1 MTTQKRSALGR
12 GLGALIPGA
21 SSARSVDAQPAPA
34 PPPSA
39 ANPVELPIDRIRPNP
54 EQPRRRF
61 DPVEIER
68 LADSIRRHGVLQ
80 PVVVRAVEDGY
91 ELVVG
96 ERRWRA
102 SQVAGRTTLPAV
114 VADVAPRDRLE
125 IALVENVQRHDLN
138 PIELALAF
146 QTLAESGA
154 TQEQIGERVGFER
167 STIANHLRLLDL
179 PREMQGDVEDGAL
192 SVGHAKAIL
201 GVASPERRRSLRDR
215 VVARRSLGPPDGGG
229 RARPR
234 RAVARARQVA
244 RCRAGGGPRSRE
256 PRRHPARPRADPG
269 PAARQCQSRPHRDRL
284 RRGRRA
290 DTAGRPDPGRAV
302 SDAIVD
308 SETPAAGQSHVVV
321 GPTGS
326 FDGLLAFWGLARV
339 EGRVHGQVAAEGTL
353 EVGPEA
359 VVHARIEVDAL
370 IVEGLVEG
378 EVVARERVEVRPGG
392 RVTASVAT
400 PRLILAE
407 GGSLE
412 GRLVMTGARAA
423 AAPADAASASAA

>member
-21 SSARSVDAQPAPA
+21 SSARSVEPQPAA

-61 DPVEIER
+61 DPAELER

-80 PVVVRAVEDGY
+80 PVVVRAVEDGSY

-146 QTLAESGA
+146 QTLAETGA
-154 TQEQIGERVGFER
+154 TQEQIGERVGFDR

-179 PREMQGDVEDGAL
+179 PREMQGDVEGGAL

-201 GVASPERRRSLRDR
+201 GVASPERRRALRDR
-215 VVARRSLGPPDGGG
+215 VVRDALSVRQTEEAARELGAAT
-229 RARPR
+229 RAREKTRGVVQVVDPDL
-234 RAVARARQVA
+234 ANLVDILRARMQTQV
-244 RCRAGGGPRSRE
+244 
-256 PRRHPARPRADPG
+256 
-269 PAARQCQSRPHRDRL
+269 RL
-284 RRGRRA
+284 RGNASRGRIEIDYASA
-290 DTAGRPDPGRAV
+290 DELTRL
-302 SDAIVD
+302 VD
-308 SETPAAGQSHVVV
+308 
-321 GPTGS
+321 
-326 FDGLLAFWGLARV
+326 
-339 EGRVHGQVAAEGTL
+339 
-353 EVGPEA
+353 
-359 VVHARIEVDAL
+359 
-370 IVEGLVEG
+370 
-378 EVVARERVEVRPGG
+378 
-392 RVTASVAT
+392 
-400 PRLILAE
+400 LILGE
-407 GGSLE
+407 
-412 GRLVMTGARAA
+412 
-423 AAPADAASASAA
+423 P

>member
-1 MTTQKRSALGR
+1 MTTPKRSALGR

-21 SSARSVDAQPAPA
+21 SSARSAEPQPATTQ
-34 PPPSA
+34 PPSA

-61 DPVEIER
+61 DPAELER

-179 PREMQGDVEDGAL
+179 PREMQGDVEGGAL

-201 GVASPERRRSLRDR
+201 GVASPERRRALRDR
-215 VVARRSLGPPDGGG
+215 IVRDGLSVRQTEEAARELGADL
-229 RARPR
+229 ANL
-234 RAVARARQVA
+234 VDIL
-244 RCRAGGGPRSRE
+244 RSRV
-256 PRRHPARPRADPG
+256 
-269 PAARQCQSRPHRDRL
+269 QTQVRL
-284 RRGRRA
+284 RGNASRGRIEIDYVGA
-290 DTAGRPDPGRAV
+290 DELTRL
-302 SDAIVD
+302 VD
-308 SETPAAGQSHVVV
+308 
-321 GPTGS
+321 
-326 FDGLLAFWGLARV
+326 
-339 EGRVHGQVAAEGTL
+339 
-353 EVGPEA
+353 
-359 VVHARIEVDAL
+359 
-370 IVEGLVEG
+370 
-378 EVVARERVEVRPGG
+378 
-392 RVTASVAT
+392 
-400 PRLILAE
+400 LILGE
-407 GGSLE
+407 
-412 GRLVMTGARAA
+412 
-423 AAPADAASASAA
+423 P